1 MKNLFSIGE
10 VSKIKG
16 VTIKALR
23 YYHKMGILIPR
34 YIDNATGYRYYSIDQ
49 FIHIDIIKGCRALGT
64 SIMELQEIFKKYN
77 TDELLQ
83 FLQKKRC
90 EAQDKIIKMNE
101 IIKHIDNL
109 NMSVEKSKSILN
121 NKEITISFFEKR
133 YIITT
138 PCKESG
144 SLNELIYYSDL
155 DKIIENENVETLIE
169 RGILYNVDS
178 KGNIEPKYVFNMLK
192 DNSIKSK
199 EYIKV
204 LPEGNYLTLAYTK
217 ENELECK
224 RKISNYI
231 KENNLNV
238 KNFIEIDLLNDF
250 FNTESYSCQ
259 IQMMLNYDE
268 LI

>member
-34 YIDNATGYRYYSIDQ
+34 HIDNITGYR
-49 FIHIDIIKGCRALGT
+49 
-64 SIMELQEIFKKYN
+64 
-77 TDELLQ
+77 
-83 FLQKKRC
+83 
-90 EAQDKIIKMNE
+90 
-101 IIKHIDNL
+101 
-109 NMSVEKSKSILN
+109 
-121 NKEITISFFEKR
+121 
-133 YIITT
+133 
-138 PCKESG
+138 
-144 SLNELIYYSDL
+144 YYSDL
-155 DKIIENENVETLIE
+155 DKIIQNEKVETLIE
-169 RGILYNVDS
+169 RGILYNIDS
-178 KGNIEPKYVFNMLK
+178 KENIEPKYAFNVLK
-192 DNSIKSK
+192 DNNIKRK

-204 LPEGNYLTLAYTK
+204 LPGGNYLTLAYTK

-224 RKISNYI
+224 RKIFDYI
-231 KENNLNV
+231 KEKNLEI

-259 IQMMLNYDE
+259 IQMLLNYDK